1 LLRYIPSH
9 ANDLRQS
16 SEALTLSLLRPT
28 TADPRPD
35 PTPNTPRMGQKS
47 LPALCLYQAGLCGC
61 CERST
66 ESNPVFTG
74 KMALPIFVS
83 KSRVMRVETNATSA
97 AKTRPNPAKTGL
109 KRR

>member
-16 SEALTLSLLRPT
+16 SEALTLSLRRPT

-47 LPALCLYQAGLCGC
+47 LPALCL
-61 CERST
+61 
-66 ESNPVFTG
+66 
-74 KMALPIFVS
+74 
-83 KSRVMRVETNATSA
+83 
-97 AKTRPNPAKTGL
+97 
-109 KRR
+109 